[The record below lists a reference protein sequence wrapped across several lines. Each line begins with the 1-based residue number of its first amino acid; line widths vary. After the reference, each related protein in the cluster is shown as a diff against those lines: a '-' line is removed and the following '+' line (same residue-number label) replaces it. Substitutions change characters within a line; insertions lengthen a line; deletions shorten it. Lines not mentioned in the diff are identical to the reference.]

1 MKVLYTQSMKNKH
14 KIGDIVTL
22 PFKGKTDWK
31 HIKNHEGIIVDIVS
45 VDDFD
50 TDKKVECYKIE
61 YLDEDPLWLEILVA
75 PKFIPPK
82 IVTSGMNHMG
92 YFKCSQIDR
101 LNRA

>member
-1 MKVLYTQSMKNKH
+1 MKNKH
-14 KIGDIVTL
+14 KVGDIVTL

-31 HIKNHEGIIVDIVS
+31 HIKNHEGIVVDILE

-61 YLDEDPLWLEILVA
+61 YLDENPIWLEILA
-75 PKFIPPK
+75 HPKFIQSE
-82 IVTSGMNHMG
+82 IVTPGMNNMG

>member
-1 MKVLYTQSMKNKH
+1 MKNKH

-50 TDKKVECYKIE
+50 TDEKVECYKIE
-61 YLDEDPLWLEILVA
+61 YLDENPIWLEILA
-75 PKFIPPK
+75 NPGKFIPSK
-82 IVTSGMNHMG
+82 IETSGMNNVG
-92 YFKCSQIDR
+92 YFSCEQIDG
-101 LNRA
+101 LNKA